1 MRCPRP
7 GSGWDVLGVLT
18 WRLVLIWE
26 GMLSTRIASMWVCV
40 DGTWQAMGGMEMAC
54 SLCVD
59 GIQVACEWLRED
71 IWISCGGRW
80 MVSGWR
86 VEGV

>member
-1 MRCPRP
+1 
-7 GSGWDVLGVLT
+7 
-18 WRLVLIWE
+18 
-26 GMLSTRIASMWVCV
+26 MWVCV
-40 DGTWQAMGGMEMAC
+40 DGTWQAMGGVEMAC

-71 IWISCGGRW
+71 IWILCGGRW